1 MRSPTRGTRTAAE
14 QVFGA
19 VDERALDHAG
29 AARPRRHRRLHCARR
44 RPCGGEDGGDEFD
57 AAEALATHPHLG
69 RAGRIAGTR
78 ELVVAQT
85 PFVVPYRVVGDD
97 VQILAVFHGARRWPE
112 GFE

>member
-1 MRSPTRGTRTAAE
+1 MSRRWTKPALRDLEEIGDFIARDNAMAATNT
-14 QVFGA
+14 VA
-19 VDERALDHAG
+19 SILDQ
-29 AARPRRHRRLHCARR
+29 
-44 RPCGGEDGGDEFD
+44 
-57 AAEALATHPHLG
+57 AEALVTHPHLG

-112 GFE
+112 RFE

>member
-1 MRSPTRGTRTAAE
+1 MSRRWTKPALRDLEEIGDFIARDNAMAAAKT
-14 QVFGA
+14 VA
-19 VDERALDHAG
+19 TILDQ
-29 AARPRRHRRLHCARR
+29 
-44 RPCGGEDGGDEFD
+44 
-57 AAEALATHPHLG
+57 AEALATHPHLG

-112 GFE
+112 RFE

>member
-1 MRSPTRGTRTAAE
+1 MSLRWTKPALRDLEEIGDFIARDNVLAAAE
-14 QVFGA
+14 TVA
-19 VDERALDHAG
+19 TIL
-29 AARPRRHRRLHCARR
+29 
-44 RPCGGEDGGDEFD
+44 D
-57 AAEALATHPHLG
+57 AAEALATHPQLG

-112 GFE
+112 RFE

>member
-1 MRSPTRGTRTAAE
+1 MSLRWTKPALRDLEEIGDFIARDDAMAAAKT
-14 QVFGA
+14 VA
-19 VDERALDHAG
+19 TIL
-29 AARPRRHRRLHCARR
+29 
-44 RPCGGEDGGDEFD
+44 D

-85 PFVVPYRVVGDD
+85 PFVVPYRVIGDD

-112 GFE
+112 RFA